1 MKRFW
6 FQFSFW
12 ICVTASLFGFLL
24 AASTRSL
31 VYAQAVATNTLGG
44 GPSPFITVTYIEPI
58 NVRSGPSTVFYPII
72 GQLPVGST
80 APALGT
86 DPSHTWI
93 EIAYPSA
100 PGSVGWIYAA
110 NVTLTGT
117 LQIVEPP
124 PTATPLATATIDPT
138 LAAAFNIQPSP
149 TRLPTFTPPASTLA
163 VPTFADTV
171 SNHDSGFPMGMLI
184 IAIAISGAL
193 VFVVS
198 LFVRR

>member
-12 ICVTASLFGFLL
+12 ICVAASLFGFLL
-24 AASTRSL
+24 VAPTRSS
-31 VYAQAVATNTLGG
+31 VYAQTAATNTLGG
-44 GPSPFITVTYIEPI
+44 PTAYITVTYIEPI
-58 NVRSGPSTVFYPII
+58 NVRSGPSTVFYPVI
-72 GQLPVGST
+72 GQLAVGST

-100 PGSVGWIYAA
+100 PGSIGWVYAA
-110 NVTLTGT
+110 NVTLTGS

-138 LAAAFNIQPSP
+138 LAAAFNIQPTQ

-163 VPTFADTV
+163 VPTF
-171 SNHDSGFPMGMLI
+171 SNTDASPSGFPMGMAI
-184 IAIAISGAL
+184 IVVAIVGAL
-193 VFVVS
+193 VFAVS

>member
-12 ICVTASLFGFLL
+12 ICVAASLIGLL
-24 AASTRSL
+24 LVAPTRSF
-31 VYAQAVATNTLGG
+31 VYAQAVATNTVG

-72 GQLPVGST
+72 GQLSVGST

-86 DPSHTWI
+86 DPNHTWI

-100 PGSVGWIYAA
+100 PGGVGWIYAA
-110 NVTLTGT
+110 NVTLTGS

-124 PTATPLATATIDPT
+124 PTPTPLATATIDPT
-138 LAAAFNIQPSP
+138 FAAAFNLQPSP

-163 VPTFADTV
+163 VPTF
-171 SNHDSGFPMGMLI
+171 SNTGASSSGFPMGMI
-184 IAIAISGAL
+184 IIVIAVSGAL
-193 VFVVS
+193 VFAVS

>member
-12 ICVTASLFGFLL
+12 ICVAASLFGLLL
-24 AASTRSL
+24 AAPSRSF
-31 VYAQAVATNTLGG
+31 VYAQAAATSTLG

-72 GQLPVGST
+72 GQLAVGAS
-80 APALGT
+80 APALGA

-93 EIAYPSA
+93 EISYPSA
-100 PGSVGWIYAA
+100 PGGVGWVYAA
-110 NVTLTGT
+110 NVTLTGS

-124 PTATPLATATIDPT
+124 PTETPLATATIDPT
-138 LAAAFNIQPSP
+138 MAAAFNIQPTP

-163 VPTFADTV
+163 VPTF
-171 SNHDSGFPMGMLI
+171 SNKDAHTSGFPMAMAI
-184 IAIAISGAL
+184 IVVAISGAL
-193 VFVVS
+193 AFVVS

>member
-6 FQFSFW
+6 FQFSVW
-12 ICVTASLFGFLL
+12 ISVGASLVGFLM
-24 AASTRSL
+24 AAPSRTP
-31 VYAQAVATNTLGG
+31 VHAQAVTTNVVG

-72 GQLPVGST
+72 GQLAVGAT

-93 EIAYPSA
+93 EISYPSV
-100 PGSVGWIYAA
+100 PGGIGWIYAT

-138 LAAAFNIQPSP
+138 LAAAFNIQPTT

-163 VPTFADTV
+163 VPTF
-171 SNHDSGFPMGMLI
+171 SNRAASGSSGFPMAMVI
-184 IAIAISGAL
+184 FVVAICGVL